1 MGNLPT
7 SRTETLVAGAP
18 ISHNLLNEIQ
28 DVIVGGLRA
37 AWKRSVWPMI
47 SSGAAN
53 VTEAANPAGGSL
65 PPVRKFSAA
74 GGIYL
79 EIPYDEGDTVSSLS
93 FQGYGDGA
101 VDVTVDMVYG
111 SGYSVAQLTLSSQL
125 VITNAPATWTAYS
138 LASFVPTLLSAGPL
152 SIIITAN
159 AANFYFGRMLPTF
172 SRPL

>member
-7 SRTETLVAGAP
+7 SRTETCITGAP
-18 ISHNLLNEIQ
+18 VSPNLINEIE
-28 DVIVGGLRA
+28 DCIIGTKRA
-37 AWKRSVWPMI
+37 AWKRSVWPNI
-47 SSGAAN
+47 SSGAAS
-53 VTEAANPAGGSL
+53 VIEAANPGGGGL
-65 PPVRKFSAA
+65 PPVRKINAA
-74 GGIYL
+74 AGIYL

-101 VDVTVDMVYG
+101 VDVTVDMVYS
-111 SGYSVAQLTLSSQL
+111 SGYSVSQLTLSTQL

-152 SIIITAN
+152 SIIINTN

-172 SRPL
+172 SRL